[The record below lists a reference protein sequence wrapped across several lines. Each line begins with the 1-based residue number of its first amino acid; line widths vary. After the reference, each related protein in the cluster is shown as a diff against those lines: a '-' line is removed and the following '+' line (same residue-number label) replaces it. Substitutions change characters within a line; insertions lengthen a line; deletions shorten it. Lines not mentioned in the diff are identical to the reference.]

1 MLAYD
6 IDFPEEDD
14 GRLPHERVAK
24 ACAEAVAQLDT
35 LLATV
40 PAAIL
45 EREGATVVLAGPP
58 NAGKSS
64 LLNALVGEARVIV
77 SEVPGTTRD
86 AVEVLLEHE
95 PWPLRLVDTAG
106 LRERADPVESLG
118 IKMGERYLAR
128 AHVVVACAES
138 VRALMDT
145 AAAIAVWTQARR
157 ELAAFSEAWKTRT
170 LPVPVA
176 ATHVRAA
183 SAALDE
189 LIGAVDMED
198 VFARVFSTFCVG
210 KQLGRPRGGVGERGD
225 LSSVGTKRPREA
237 FHGDSLLDHPRAE
250 EIARALGDDVALH
263 RARFIAHPAREV
275 SESKT
280 QPRTI
285 EIVGDGTCE
294 DGFELSDARVLLAC
308 VTEVLPGRVSGT
320 EMARRLHGKPL
331 VHEMLAECCSA
342 PCLPVRV
349 VSAGLTDKLPHLAS
363 ALRRRVAHAM
373 RNLVRKPHRDQ
384 LGVESEAARGGIGDA
399 GKMLEAH
406 KGDAAAADHHLAC
419 VRGADPDHENDV
431 DVAVHLEEKA
441 ALFLGRARECDDVRA
456 IKHRAQIGAF
466 GGHRVTRDFL
476 EVRARGLDDVVMPV
490 RFQQLAM

>member
-1 MLAYD
+1 
-6 IDFPEEDD
+6 
-14 GRLPHERVAK
+14 
-24 ACAEAVAQLDT
+24 
-35 LLATV
+35 
-40 PAAIL
+40 
-45 EREGATVVLAGPP
+45 
-58 NAGKSS
+58 
-64 LLNALVGEARVIV
+64 
-77 SEVPGTTRD
+77 
-86 AVEVLLEHE
+86 
-95 PWPLRLVDTAG
+95 
-106 LRERADPVESLG
+106 
-118 IKMGERYLAR
+118 
-128 AHVVVACAES
+128 
-138 VRALMDT
+138 MDT
-145 AAAIAVWTQARR
+145 AAAIAVWTQAPLIGALTKRDLLSEGENRVRAGFPVVGVSAVRGDGLQTLLARVTEMIVGTMEGTDRDAPILTRARHRSALAQARR

-198 VFARVFSTFCVG
+198 VLARVFSTFCVG

-237 FHGDSLLDHPRAE
+237 LHGDSLLDHPRAE

-280 QPRTI
+280 QPCTI

-399 GKMLEAH
+399 GKMLETH